1 MFQRY
6 STNYMTFLFLLDL
19 VLVQIAL
26 QAAMKLRFVL
36 PFGLTLDPAWPE
48 GWVYYPT
55 PELRVVIA
63 LLWTL
68 SFLLTS
74 VYSPRKIIYWIN
86 EVQRLFLAHSIAAS
100 GLAAILYLADR
111 QLARLA
117 FLYFYLLVLMLLLG
131 YRATL
136 RAWHRLKPG
145 GPLILARI
153 LIVGAGPVGQ
163 RVVNQ
168 LRLRGWRGIEL
179 IGFLDD
185 DPHKQGTHIAG
196 LPVLG
201 HCDEI
206 ASAVSNHSVDEVFIA
221 LPRHAHARLNS
232 LVAWL
237 WEQPVRV
244 RVVPDYSDLAS
255 YGATIQS
262 LWGITLI
269 GLRDPV
275 VSDFERFAKRL
286 LDIFLS
292 ALGLLLL
299 SPLMVV
305 TAIAIKLE
313 RQGSVFYVAP
323 RAGENGRPFKM
334 IKFRSMVANAE
345 KLQPSITQTDEGGQ
359 LLFKTRD
366 DPRVTRVGRFI
377 RRTSI
382 DELPQLFNVLKG
394 DMSLVGPRPE
404 LPWLVEEYQPWQRKR
419 FAVPQGITGWWQ
431 ITGRSDQPMHLNTE
445 EDLYYVENYS
455 LWLDLRILWKTIA
468 AVVRGKG
475 AY

>member
-1 MFQRY
+1 MFKRF
-6 STNYMTFLFLLDL
+6 STNYMTLLFLMDM

-26 QAAMKLRFVL
+26 QAAIKLRFVL
-36 PFGLTLDPAWPE
+36 PLGITLDPAWPQR
-48 GWVYYPT
+48 WLYIPT
-55 PELRVVIA
+55 PALRGAIA

-74 VYSPRKIIYWIN
+74 LYSPRKVIYWIN
-86 EVQRLFLAHSIAAS
+86 EVQRLVVAHSIAIS
-100 GLAAILYLADR
+100 WLAATLYLADR
-111 QLARLA
+111 QLSRLA
-117 FLYFYLLVLMLLLG
+117 FVYFYVLVLALLLG

-136 RAWHRLKPG
+136 RAWYRLKPG
-145 GPLILARI
+145 PPVRLARV

-163 RVVNQ
+163 RVVDQ

-185 DPHKQGTHIAG
+185 DPQKQGRHIAE

-201 HCDEI
+201 YCDEI
-206 ASAVSNHSVDEVFIA
+206 ASVVSDHGVDEVFIA
-221 LPRHAHARLNS
+221 LPRHAHARLSS

-244 RVVPDYSDLAS
+244 RVVPDYSDLVS

-262 LWGITLI
+262 LWGINLI

-275 VSDFERFAKRL
+275 ISDFERFAKRL

-292 ALGLLLL
+292 GLGLLLL
-299 SPLMVV
+299 SPLMAI

-313 RQGSVFYVAP
+313 DEGPVFYVAP

-334 IKFRSMVANAE
+334 IKFRSMVVNAE
-345 KLQPSITQTDEGGQ
+345 KLGPAVTQTDEGDQ
-359 LLFKTRD
+359 VLHKVRD

-404 LPWLVEEYQPWQRKR
+404 LPWLVQAYQPWQRKR

-431 ITGRSDQPMHLNTE
+431 INGRSDQPMHLNTE
-445 EDLYYVENYS
+445 EDLYYVQNYS

>member
-1 MFQRY
+1 VFKRF
-6 STNYMTFLFLLDL
+6 STNYTVIVFLLDL
-19 VLVQIAL
+19 VLIQVAL
-26 QAAMKLRFVL
+26 QAAEELRFVL
-36 PFGLTLDPAWPE
+36 PFGITLDPGWPE
-48 GWVYYPT
+48 GWVYYPN
-55 PELRVVIA
+55 PGLHIVIA
-63 LLWTL
+63 LLWIL
-68 SFLLTS
+68 SFLLVS
-74 VYSPRKIIYWIN
+74 VYSPRKILFWID

-100 GLAAILYLADR
+100 GLAAILYMANR
-111 QLARLA
+111 QLPRLA
-117 FLYFYLLVLMLLLG
+117 FLYFYVLVLVLLLG

-136 RAWHRLKPG
+136 RAWYRLKPG
-145 GPLILARI
+145 GPLILARV

-163 RVVNQ
+163 RVVDQ
-168 LRLRGWRGIEL
+168 LRLRGWRGIRL
-179 IGFLDD
+179 VGFVDD
-185 DPHKQGTHIAG
+185 DPGKQGTVIAG

-206 ASAVSNHSVDEVFIA
+206 ASVVSSHAVDEVFIA
-221 LPRHAHARLNS
+221 LPRHAHARLSS

-244 RVVPDYSDLAS
+244 RVVPDYSGLAS

-275 VSDFERFAKRL
+275 ISDFERFAKRL
-286 LDIFLS
+286 MDIFLS
-292 ALGLLLL
+292 GLGLLLL
-299 SPLMVV
+299 SPMMAV

-313 RQGSVFYVAP
+313 SQGPVFYVAP

-334 IKFRSMVANAE
+334 IKFRSMVVNAE
-345 KLQPSITQTDEGGQ
+345 KLQPAATQTDEGGQ
-359 LLFKTRD
+359 LLFKTQD
-366 DPRVTRVGRFI
+366 DPRVTRVGRFM

-431 ITGRSDQPMHLNTE
+431 INGRGDHPMHLNTE
-445 EDLYYVENYS
+445 EDLYYVQNYS

>member
-1 MFQRY
+1 MFRRF
-6 STNYMTFLFLLDL
+6 STNYMTFLFLIDL

-26 QAAMKLRFVL
+26 QAAVKLRFVL

-48 GWVYYPT
+48 GLVYFPT
-55 PELRVVIA
+55 PALRVMIA

-68 SFLLTS
+68 SFLLAS
-74 VYSPRKIIYWIN
+74 LYSPRKIIYWIN
-86 EVQRLFLAHSIAAS
+86 EVQRLVLAHSIAAS
-100 GLAAILYLADR
+100 GLAAVLYLANR

-117 FLYFYLLVLMLLLG
+117 FLYFYFLVLVLLLG

-136 RAWHRLKPG
+136 RAWYRLKPG
-145 GPLILARI
+145 GPLILARV

-163 RVVNQ
+163 HVVDRF
-168 LRLRGWRGIEL
+168 RLRGWRGIRL
-179 IGFLDD
+179 VGFLDD
-185 DPHKQGTHIAG
+185 DPAKQGTFIAG

-206 ASAVSNHSVDEVFIA
+206 AEVVSSHAVDEVFIA
-221 LPRHAHARLNS
+221 LPLHAHARLNS

-244 RVVPDYSDLAS
+244 RVVPDYSGLAS

-275 VSDFERFAKRL
+275 ISDFERFAKRL
-286 LDIFLS
+286 LDICLS
-292 ALGLLLL
+292 GLGLLLL
-299 SPLMVV
+299 APLMAM

-313 RQGSVFYVAP
+313 SQGPVFYVAP

-334 IKFRSMVANAE
+334 IKFRSMVVNAE
-345 KLQPSITQTDEGGQ
+345 KLQPAVTQTDEGGR
-359 LLFKTRD
+359 LLYKTQD

-431 ITGRSDQPMHLNTE
+431 IHGRSDQPMHLNTE
-445 EDLYYVENYS
+445 EDLFYVQNYS

>member
-1 MFQRY
+1 MFKRF
-6 STNYMTFLFLLDL
+6 STNYLTLLFLVDL

-26 QAAMKLRFVL
+26 QAAVDLRFVL
-36 PFGLTLDPAWPE
+36 PFGLTLDPSWPE
-48 GWVYYPT
+48 GWVYFPT
-55 PELRVVIA
+55 PALRVVIA
-63 LLWTL
+63 LLWSS

-74 VYSPRKIIYWIN
+74 LYSPRKIFYWIN

-111 QLARLA
+111 QLSRLA
-117 FLYFYLLVLMLLLG
+117 FLYFYVLALVLLLG

-136 RAWHRLKPG
+136 RAWYRLKPG
-145 GPLILARI
+145 APLTLARV
-153 LIVGAGPVGQ
+153 LIVGAGRVGQ
-163 RVVNQ
+163 CVVDQ
-168 LRLRGWRGIEL
+168 LQLRGWRGIQL
-179 IGFLDD
+179 VGFLDD

-201 HCDEI
+201 YCDEI
-206 ASAVSNHSVDEVFIA
+206 TSVVSGHAVDEVFIA
-221 LPRHAHARLNS
+221 LPRQAHERMNS

-255 YGATIQS
+255 YGATVQS
-262 LWGITLI
+262 LWGINLI

-275 VSDFERFAKRL
+275 ISDFERFAKRL

-299 SPLMVV
+299 SPLMAV

-313 RQGSVFYVAP
+313 DDGPVFYVAP

-334 IKFRSMVANAE
+334 IKFRSMLVNAE
-345 KLQPSITQTDEGGQ
+345 KLQPAATQTDEGDQ
-359 LLFKTRD
+359 HLHKTRD

-377 RRTSI
+377 RRASI

-404 LPWLVEEYQPWQRKR
+404 LPWLVQDYQPWQRKR

-431 ITGRSDQPMHLNTE
+431 INGRSDQPMHLNTE
-445 EDLYYVENYS
+445 EDLYYVQNYS
-455 LWLDLRILWKTIA
+455 LWLDLRILWRTIA